1 MKNKNLEIVLRNWFE
16 EMTNRYKW
24 LIIKFEYN
32 EKRGVYLIS
41 YEPTRKI
48 KKSPCFIKESMDFED
63 KLSDVYGDEAPLFCD
78 DEKYFKISTEAEVI
92 QYRNYDFIN
101 VDLVKQ
107 QPQQHRWKLP
117 QDSNNDKEIYSDY
130 VLAA

>member
-1 MKNKNLEIVLRNWFE
+1 MKNKNLEIDLRDWFE

-41 YEPTRKI
+41 YEPTREI
-48 KKSPCFIKESMDFED
+48 KENPCFINDSMNFED
-63 KLSDVYGDEAPLFCD
+63 KLSAIYGDEAPLFCD
-78 DEKYFKISTEAEVI
+78 EEKYFKLSPEAEVI
-92 QYRNYDFIN
+92 QYCHYDFIN

-107 QPQQHRWKLP
+107 QPQQHRWEFP
-117 QDSNNDKEIYSDY
+117 QDSNNDQEIYPDY